1 MSLKTVGRY
10 RVVEVIGHGAMG
22 EVHKAFDPVLKR
34 NVAIKMLTAQHG
46 LDEDMRRRF
55 EREAQSAA
63 QLNHPN
69 IITVYE
75 LGEENGNTFIAM
87 ELLAGLDL
95 KEMIGTPA
103 LRDLGERLRI
113 MDQVLAGVAFAHDR
127 GVVHRDLK
135 PANIRVLP
143 NGQIKVVDFGLA
155 RMATGAQMTQA
166 GMILGTPQ
174 YMAPEQVQGER
185 AEAAADVFALGAVFY
200 EILTGKRA
208 FYGDNL
214 HSILGKVLTEPPE
227 PLLALSPEVP
237 AAVEA
242 VVMRALAK
250 DRRERYAN
258 AGELRA
264 ALHAA
269 VPSLVPA
276 GRPRPAP
283 ARPVGASSPGSGGA
297 SALPAHRPSEQSDTY
312 QDAAPTY
319 LAIDATPRPT
329 PTVHGDARSSRV
341 ALLAGLGIGAVVVAS
356 AVTLVVHT
364 MRQSNVAPRA
374 AASPEPFDR
383 VLREQFVDSLIQLGR
398 VSLEN
403 KEYAEA
409 ADKAEQALKED
420 PGSTAAREIL
430 DKAQAAIQER
440 DQAAAAARQALARRD
455 MSAASAALTRLLA
468 LDPRHPAV
476 PELSAALNARFRDEA
491 RQARDAAVAV
501 REAAGP
507 QASGLSGFVRA
518 DALVAD
524 GDGLLR
530 KQEYVAAAQR
540 FAEARD
546 LFGRAQRAQAEAEAL
561 RVAEVA
567 ARRAQRPVTVAP
579 AVPPVSTTL
588 APPAASVAPPSLAP
602 ITAPPAVAPA
612 TAAPATP
619 PPAAQAAAA
628 GSDPAIRRVLADYS
642 RAIESKD
649 IALFRSAKPNLSESE
664 QKKLEQTFKVV
675 KSQTVGITVDKVE
688 VTGDQAVVRVVRKDV
703 VNGQAMQAVSQIF
716 RLARTA
722 DGWKIQSIGQ

>member
-95 KEMIGTPA
+95 KEMIGTPV

-155 RMATGAQMTQA
+155 RMSTGAQVTQA
-166 GMILGTPQ
+166 GMILGTPH
-174 YMAPEQVQGER
+174 YMSPEQVQGDR
-185 AEAAADVFALGAVFY
+185 ADAAADVFALGAVFY
-200 EILTGKRA
+200 EVLTGKRA
-208 FYGDNL
+208 FFGDNL
-214 HSILGKVLTEPPE
+214 HTILGKVLTQDPE

-242 VVMRALAK
+242 VVTRALSK
-250 DRRERYAN
+250 DRRDRYAN
-258 AGELRA
+258 AGEMRA

-269 VPSLVPA
+269 VPSLAPA
-276 GRPRPAP
+276 GRPRPGPGRSAGQP
-283 ARPVGASSPGSGGA
+283 TGAGA
-297 SALPAHRPSEQSDTY
+297 SASAMPAHRPSEELDTY

-319 LAIDATPRPT
+319 LAIDTTPRST
-329 PTVHGDARSSRV
+329 PPVDGDERRSRL
-341 ALLAGLGIGAVVVAS
+341 ALLAGLGIGVVVAGA
-356 AVTLVVHT
+356 AVSLVVT
-364 MRQSNVAPRA
+364 SVRTSNVAPRMA
-374 AASPEPFDR
+374 ATPEPFDK
-383 VLREQFVDSLIQLGR
+383 VLREQFVDSLVQLGR

-403 KEYAEA
+403 KEYTEA
-409 ADKAEQALKED
+409 VDKAEQALKED

-430 DKAQAAIQER
+430 GQAQAAIQDR
-440 DQAAAAARQALARRD
+440 DRAAAMARQALARGD
-455 MSAASAALTRLLA
+455 MNGASAALTRLLA

-491 RQARDAAVAV
+491 RKA
-501 REAAGP
+501 REAALTVRAEATAQ
-507 QASGLSGFVRA
+507 QAAGLEGFGRA
-518 DALVAD
+518 DALVTD

-530 KQEYVAAAQR
+530 REEYVAAAQK

-546 LFGRAQRAQAEAEAL
+546 LFGRAQRAAQAEAAAR
-561 RVAEVA
+561 RVAEAEA
-567 ARRAQRPVTVAP
+567 ARRAQRAAAVAPTPPPPVAHPPSVVTLAPPTAAPVTVAP
-579 AVPPVSTTL
+579 VTH
-588 APPAASVAPPSLAP
+588 PPAAV
-602 ITAPPAVAPA
+602 
-612 TAAPATP
+612 
-619 PPAAQAAAA
+619 AAA
-628 GSDPAIRRVLADYS
+628 SPDPAIRRVLADYS

-649 IALFRSAKPNLSESE
+649 IALFRSTKPNLSESE
-664 QKKLEQTFKVV
+664 QKKLEQAFRVV
-675 KSQTVGITVDKVE
+675 KSQTVGITVDAIE
-688 VTGDQAVVRVVRKDV
+688 VAGDRAVVRVVRKDV
-703 VNGQAMQAVSQIF
+703 VNGQAMQAVPQVF
-716 RLARTA
+716 HLARTA
-722 DGWKIQSIGQ
+722 DGWKIESIGQ